1 MRKKILLFIL
11 LLSVKIDAQEIKNYP
26 RQFVFSSCDS
36 VSVAIKELNKCTNDK
51 FIKYFRKKYDWFKII
66 GIAPYTIRFY
76 LFYEIDTKGNIRFT
90 TVKNRQHPYDSITNT
105 LALQLSKEVA
115 TDLNESQSIK
125 PALNEEGKP
134 VRYIN
139 SIYCSF
145 LGGNYLEDE
154 LKIKIPELEKKFT
167 YKAIYAHPHEKDYLL
182 YYQATQSKEIAVYK
196 LNATTKKEV
205 FIAKYKDIQ
214 EANQKYYYLRN
225 LKIRSDYLLS
235 FLFKNDE
242 LIEIRKT
249 DKTYKTYYCNEKEKI
264 KSEEFENILSLY
276 YSIYQPVLLKN

>member
-11 LLSVKIDAQEIKNYP
+11 LVSLKIDAQEIKNYP

-36 VSVAIKELNKCTNDK
+36 VSVAINELKECSNDK
-51 FIKYFRKKYDWFKII
+51 FIKYFRKKYNWSKII
-66 GIAPYTIRFY
+66 ETAPYAIRLY
-76 LFYEIDTKGNIRFT
+76 LYYEIDTKGNISFT
-90 TVKNRQHPYDSITNT
+90 SVKNRQHPYDSIMNR
-105 LALQLSKEVA
+105 LALQLSQEVA
-115 TDLNESQSIK
+115 THLNDSQSIK

-145 LGGNYLEDE
+145 SGGDLEGQ
-154 LKIKIPELEKKFT
+154 LKNKIPELEKKFT

-182 YYQATQSKEIAVYK
+182 YYQATYSKEIAVYK
-196 LNATTKKEV
+196 LNATTKKEA

-214 EANQKYYYLRN
+214 EACQKYYYLRN
-225 LKIRSDYLLS
+225 LKIRSDYPLS

-249 DKTYKTYYCNEKEKI
+249 DKTYKTYYCNKKEKI